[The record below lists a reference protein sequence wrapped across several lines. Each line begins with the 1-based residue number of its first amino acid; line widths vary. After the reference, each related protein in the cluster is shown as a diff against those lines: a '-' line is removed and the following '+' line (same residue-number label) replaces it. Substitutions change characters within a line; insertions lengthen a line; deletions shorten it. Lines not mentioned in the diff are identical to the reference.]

1 MSKIERIYT
10 IFGELIEDIENGK
23 SSTSRK
29 DDLYIAQIDRICAA
43 MVRHERGAYRNEAAV
58 LWSAIS
64 SCRGW
69 SS

>member
-29 DDLYIAQIDRICAA
+29 DDFYIAQIDRICAS
-43 MVRHERGAYRNEAAV
+43 MVRNERDGHRKEDAA
-58 LWSAIS
+58 
-64 SCRGW
+64 
-69 SS
+69 

>member
-43 MVRHERGAYRNEAAV
+43 MVRHERGADRNEAA
-58 LWSAIS
+58 A
-64 SCRGW
+64 
-69 SS
+69 

>member
-43 MVRHERGAYRNEAAV
+43 MVRNERGADRNEAA
-58 LWSAIS
+58 A
-64 SCRGW
+64 
-69 SS
+69 

>member
-29 DDLYIAQIDRICAA
+29 DDLYIAQIDRICEAMARTERAGHRDIKAA
-43 MVRHERGAYRNEAAV
+43 A
-58 LWSAIS
+58 
-64 SCRGW
+64 
-69 SS
+69 